1 MGNAI
6 SNNGKAEI
14 SALGSEPIVAGQ
26 PPPAGQPDTGSVS
39 KDNIQPTTGSEP
51 VSTNALCIVLFLLTQ
66 CWKSCCSFHAT
77 FKKYP
82 RATHGCLLC
91 GFLSGMYDAN
101 NLKDCYDCYTYV
113 NEKDR
118 GEYMINN
125 PEVEIFY
132 PTNPCTYLCMFYNLL
147 HEDGGVDGDNLCC
160 FDCIGNIIMTS
171 GCAPFF
177 VPCATINCGC
187 NILYCIFCC
196 DINEPQINVFGKFCF
211 C

>member
-1 MGNAI
+1 M
-6 SNNGKAEI
+6 
-14 SALGSEPIVAGQ
+14 
-26 PPPAGQPDTGSVS
+26 VS
-39 KDNIQPTTGSEP
+39 
-51 VSTNALCIVLFLLTQ
+51 STDLCDFLFIMMLLKQ

-118 GEYMINN
+118 EYMINN

-132 PTNPCTYLCMFYNLL
+132 PTNPCTYLCMFYNIL
-147 HEDGGVDGDNLCC
+147 HEYGGVDGDNLCC

-171 GCAPFF
+171 GSAPFF

-187 NILYCIFCC
+187 NMVYCFICC